1 MDNINKIGQ
10 INSVNDLFDFKLSI
24 KTLVILFIIW
34 CIGALC
40 VTIFMFGGVNNT
52 IDYFNNLIDE
62 TKSKLITNKNIKKI
76 KPIKSEPIK
85 SEPSKSSAT
94 IAEE

>member
-34 CIGALC
+34 FIVALC
-40 VTIFMFGGVNNT
+40 VIILMFGGVNNT
-52 IDYFNNLIDE
+52 IDYFNKMIDE

-76 KPIKSEPIK
+76 K